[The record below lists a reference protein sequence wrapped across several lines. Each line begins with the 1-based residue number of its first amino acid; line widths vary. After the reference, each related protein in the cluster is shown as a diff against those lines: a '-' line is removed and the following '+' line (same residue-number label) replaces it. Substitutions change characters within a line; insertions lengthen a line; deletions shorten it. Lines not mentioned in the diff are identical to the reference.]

1 MFFLNYNNVLGIQR
15 GSKALKN
22 KWEKI
27 KRNVK
32 QRLAEE
38 KKEIYKTGGGV
49 VKTFK
54 KIEYFDSIIEL
65 LGISATGLAS
75 NFDSDV
81 VGKYNLFKIIS
92 S

>member
-1 MFFLNYNNVLGIQR
+1 M
-15 GSKALKN
+15 
-22 KWEKI
+22 
-27 KRNVK
+27 
-32 QRLAEE
+32 
-38 KKEIYKTGGGV
+38 YKTGGGV

-65 LGISATGLAS
+65 LGVSATGLAS

-81 VGKYNLFKIIS
+81 VGKCNLFKIIS